1 VPCKNSSG
9 STERRESGNRRG
21 RTVDASPMMSASRTE
36 IPREELSRYRRHFH
50 ANPELSMEEFETA
63 AFIERE
69 LRDCGFDELRTK
81 VGKTGILA
89 TLKGG
94 RPGPVSLLRA
104 DMDGLPV
111 VEQNDVEYR
120 SRRDGAMHACGH
132 DAHMAILLSAARA
145 LAKRRNEV
153 AGTLVFCFQPGEEG
167 FAGNRLMIEDGAL
180 ENPHVDRTFALHVYS
195 GLEAGKVGIRDGPFF
210 ASSDR
215 FEIALIGKGGHGAMP
230 QTAVDPIVGAAQVVN
245 LLQTIAS
252 REIAPKD
259 PVVVT
264 VGALRAGTTFN
275 VIPDRAE
282 MLGTV
287 RAFSA
292 DVRESAP
299 LRIERQLEGLCDAL
313 RLDYEFEYLWGY
325 PPTVNDRAIN
335 DVVRAV
341 AREVA
346 GDANV
351 VDPHELVLWAED
363 MAFMQQERPGAYF
376 LVGARGPERG
386 VEPQHSARYDIDERA
401 LEVGFK
407 MMTGIALSS

>member
-1 VPCKNSSG
+1 
-9 STERRESGNRRG
+9 
-21 RTVDASPMMSASRTE
+21 
-36 IPREELSRYRRHFH
+36 
-50 ANPELSMEEFETA
+50 
-63 AFIERE
+63 
-69 LRDCGFDELRTK
+69 
-81 VGKTGILA
+81 
-89 TLKGG
+89 
-94 RPGPVSLLRA
+94 
-104 DMDGLPV
+104 
-111 VEQNDVEYR
+111 
-120 SRRDGAMHACGH
+120 
-132 DAHMAILLSAARA
+132 
-145 LAKRRNEV
+145 
-153 AGTLVFCFQPGEEG
+153 G

-264 VGALRAGTTFN
+264 IGALHAGTTFN

-292 DVRESAP
+292 GVRESVP

-325 PPTVNDRAIN
+325 PPTVNNRAIN

-351 VDPHELVLWAED
+351 VDPHELVLWSED

-386 VEPQHSARYDIDERA
+386 VEPQHSARYDIDELA
-401 LEVGFK
+401 LEVGFR
-407 MMTGIALSS
+407 MMVGIALGG